1 MYAIRAGALDVPFE
15 RMHADRPD
23 EEYSAVTLLVALWA
37 LAATGAVLYMYLR
50 LP

>member
-1 MYAIRAGALDVPFE
+1 MYAIRAGALDVRFE
-15 RMHADRPD
+15 RPH
-23 EEYSAVTLLVALWA
+23 EEHPAVILLVALWA